1 MNTKNDSTCKKQT
14 EFDFLWSNIEDIRME
29 IRVLY
34 GIMVLILVVVFAAA
48 FALCLYHVAA

>member
-1 MNTKNDSTCKKQT
+1 MNTKNDSACKKQT

-34 GIMVLILVVVFAAA
+34 GIMVLILVVVFAAV
-48 FALCLYHVAA
+48 FALCLYHAAA

>member
-1 MNTKNDSTCKKQT
+1 MNTKNDSARKKQT

-34 GIMVLILVVVFAAA
+34 GIMVLVLVVVFAAA
-48 FALCLYHVAA
+48 FALCLF

>member
-1 MNTKNDSTCKKQT
+1 MNTKNDSAYKKQT

>member
-1 MNTKNDSTCKKQT
+1 MNTKNDSACKKQT

-34 GIMVLILVVVFAAA
+34 GIMVLILVVVFAAV